1 MYKIT
6 KHSKEQARK
15 LGVEIRPSSKK
26 NKKIDVI
33 KNGKVVATIGDNRY
47 DDYGTFLEKNG
58 LVFANERR
66 RLYRIRH
73 SGEEKKIGSAGY
85 YSWKIL
91 W

>member
-26 NKKIDVI
+26 GKKVDVVKDGIIIASIGDIRYTDFASTGDKEQRRRYKLRHEKTRKI
-33 KNGKVVATIGDNRY
+33 KNTPSYWADQ
-47 DDYGTFLEKNG
+47 L
-58 LVFANERR
+58 
-66 RLYRIRH
+66 
-73 SGEEKKIGSAGY
+73 
-85 YSWKIL
+85 L

>member
-6 KHSKEQARK
+6 KHSQEQARK
-15 LGVEIRPSSKK
+15 LGVEIRPSKKK

-73 SGEEKKIGSAGY
+73 FGEEKKIGSAGY
-85 YSWKIL
+85 FSWKIL